1 MNLSAFWTWLALLL
15 MAALLIGLGA
25 WCSARVYRPQLEEL
39 RQQLAESRRGAE
51 VSLLALQKQNAVVVE
66 LEARAAER
74 ARQGE
79 LLQARAN
86 QAARQD
92 YAAAARVMLELPLAG
107 VDACEVAR
115 RAFAE
120 ELSRERAP

>member
-1 MNLSAFWTWLALLL
+1 MNLLASWKWLALLL
-15 MAALLIGLGA
+15 MVALLIGLGA
-25 WCSARVYRPQLEEL
+25 WCATRVYRPQLEEL

-51 VSLLALQKQNAVVVE
+51 ASLLVLQKQNAAVVE

-74 ARQGE
+74 VRQSE
-79 LLQARAN
+79 LLQAQAN

-92 YAAAARVMLELPLAG
+92 YTAAARVMLEPSPVG
-107 VDACEVAR
+107 VDACEAAR

-120 ELSRERAP
+120 ELRRERAP

>member
-1 MNLSAFWTWLALLL
+1 MNLLASWKWLALLL
-15 MAALLIGLGA
+15 MAVLLIGLGA
-25 WCSARVYRPQLEEL
+25 WCATRVYRPQLEEL

-51 VSLLALQKQNAVVVE
+51 ASLLVLQKQNAAVIE

-86 QAARQD
+86 QTARQD
-92 YAAAARVMLELPLAG
+92 YAAAARVMLEPPLAS
-107 VDACEVAR
+107 VDACEAAR

-120 ELSRERAP
+120 ELRRERAP

>member
-1 MNLSAFWTWLALLL
+1 MNLLASWKWLALLL
-15 MAALLIGLGA
+15 MATLLIGLGA

-51 VSLLALQKQNAVVVE
+51 ASLLVLQKQNAAMVE

-74 ARQGE
+74 VRQGE
-79 LLQARAN
+79 LLQAQAN

-92 YAAAARVMLELPLAG
+92 YAAAARVMLEPSPVG
-107 VDACEVAR
+107 VDTCEAAR

-120 ELSRERAP
+120 ELRRERAP

>member
-1 MNLSAFWTWLALLL
+1 MNLLASWKWLALPL

-25 WCSARVYRPQLEEL
+25 WCSARVYRPQLDAL
-39 RQQLAESRRGAE
+39 RQQLAESRHGAE
-51 VSLLALQKQNAVVVE
+51 ASLLVLQKQNAAVID

-74 ARQGE
+74 AHQGE

-92 YAAAARVMLELPLAG
+92 YTAAARVMLEPPPAG
-107 VDACEVAR
+107 VDACEAAR

-120 ELSRERAP
+120 ELRRERAP